1 MGGQHRMN
9 SKFNLNCKIGKT
21 IDRSTVSKS
30 LSSIFLALATFAAVA
45 HAEDSMSVLIGKN
58 DWLFTSYEFA
68 KSSDARDT
76 EATIQLLAK
85 VNQLFERRGIALLL
99 VLVPSKIRIY
109 SDQLPDAKALDEY
122 TAGKY
127 EYVFKAL
134 QAGGVNVVN
143 LNQAF
148 LTSVHRA
155 SAAPL
160 FLRLD
165 THWSPTGALLAA
177 EAVKAAIEANQSLR
191 LALSATPEVKYAL
204 TWAKR
209 KVIHRARD
217 LVDLLPEGAPSFA
230 WEQILLFSAT
240 REKPSQASLLGA
252 GDVVGIT
259 AIGSSYTHKNTGYPD
274 GLRYTLQRDLLDI
287 SIPVTQGPW
296 VGMETYLKDDAF
308 KNNKPKLVIWEIPER
323 EMRSPP
329 NYKYRE
335 TRYISDN
342 NEWLSR
348 ISGLLK

>member
-1 MGGQHRMN
+1 MN
-9 SKFNLNCKIGKT
+9 SKFNLACKIDQIMDK
-21 IDRSTVSKS
+21 STASKWV
-30 LSSIFLALATFAAVA
+30 SSILLTVAAFATVA
-45 HAEDSMSVLIGKN
+45 HAADSTPVIIGKN
-58 DWLFTSYEFA
+58 DWLFTAYEFSNA
-68 KSSDARDT
+68 SDARDT
-76 EATIQLLAK
+76 EVTIQLLQK
-85 VNQLFERRGIALLL
+85 VNRLFEQQGIALLL
-99 VLVPSKIRIY
+99 VLVPSKIRIH
-109 SDQLPDAKALDEY
+109 SDQLPDTKALDEY

-127 EYVFKAL
+127 ENVFKAL

-148 LTSVHRA
+148 LTSAHRA
-155 SAAPL
+155 SATPL
-160 FLRLD
+160 FLQLD

-177 EAVKAAIEANQSLR
+177 ETVKATIEASPSLR
-191 LALSATPEVKYAL
+191 LALAATPEVKYAL

-209 KVIHRARD
+209 KVIYKARD
-217 LVDLLPEGAPSFA
+217 LVNLLPKGAPSFP

-240 REKPSQASLLGA
+240 REKTSQASLLGT

-308 KNNKPKLVIWEIPER
+308 KNNKPKLIIWEIPER

-329 NYKYRE
+329 NYKFRE
-335 TRYISDN
+335 ARYVIDN